1 MKRFNLAKMA
11 LYPCGLPPDPK
22 KKNYFLRT
30 ERDLQVLNLKGAR
43 EKLALPEPKKGA
55 QTFIL

>member
-1 MKRFNLAKMA
+1 MA